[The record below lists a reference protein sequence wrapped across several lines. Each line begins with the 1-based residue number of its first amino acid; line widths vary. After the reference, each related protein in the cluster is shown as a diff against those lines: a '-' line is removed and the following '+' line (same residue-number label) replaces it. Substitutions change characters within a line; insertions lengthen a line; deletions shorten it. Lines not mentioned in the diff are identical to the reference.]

1 MQCAELFS
9 QIYGLDSDYGIYS
22 KYIAS
27 GFILIKLDI
36 LPSKKK
42 HIQSLHLNDYCLF
55 NDV

>member
-9 QIYGLDSDYGIYS
+9 QIYGLDSDYWIYS

-27 GFILIKLDI
+27 GFILIELDI